1 MIISYYNP
9 GKRTPRP
16 RHHFDRQDVMGRRTL
31 ALLVF
36 LAAPVLG
43 CGGAKDAPPAQAAT
57 APASDLTPWQVEHGV
72 GPITAPVALAAI
84 DQHLAKEG
92 KEFFDTR
99 CGSCH
104 KPNERYVG
112 PALGGV
118 VGRRTPEYVMNM
130 MLAPDSMVAR
140 HPEAK
145 KLFSTFMLQMP
156 NLGLTPEQAREVL
169 EYLRTLPAPP
179 ATPAQ

>member
-1 MIISYYNP
+1 M
-9 GKRTPRP
+9 R
-16 RHHFDRQDVMGRRTL
+16 VRRSSS
-31 ALLVF
+31 VF
-36 LAAPVLG
+36 LLLLLLLAVA
-43 CGGAKDAPPAQAAT
+43 CGKDATPPATPAA
-57 APASDLTPWQVEHGV
+57 AASGGDLTPWQLEHGI
-72 GPITAPVALAAI
+72 GPVTAPVVLGPV
-84 DQHLAKEG
+84 DHELQEHG
-92 KEFFDTR
+92 KEFFDLH

-145 KLFSTFMLQMP
+145 KLFATFMLQMP
-156 NLGLTPEQAREVL
+156 NLNLTPEQARQVL

>member
-1 MIISYYNP
+1 
-9 GKRTPRP
+9 
-16 RHHFDRQDVMGRRTL
+16 MGRRTL
-31 ALLVF
+31 ALLV
-36 LAAPVLG
+36 LVAGALSG
-43 CGGAKDAPPAQAAT
+43 CGGSKDAPAGAAAAGAT
-57 APASDLTPWQVEHGV
+57 AAAAGDLTPWQVDHGI

-84 DQHLAKEG
+84 DAHLAKEG
-92 KEFFDTR
+92 KELFDTR

-130 MLAPDSMVAR
+130 MLAPDSMTAR

-145 KLFSTFMLQMP
+145 KLFATFMLQMP

-179 ATPAQ
+179 ALPAQ

>member
-1 MIISYYNP
+1 MVVGP
-9 GKRTPRP
+9 
-16 RHHFDRQDVMGRRTL
+16 
-31 ALLVF
+31 LV
-36 LAAPVLG
+36 G
-43 CGGAKDAPPAQAAT
+43 CGGAKEVPSTQATSGTTTT
-57 APASDLTPWQVEHGV
+57 AGDLTPWQMDHGV
-72 GPITAPVALAAI
+72 GPITAPVALAPI
-84 DQHLAKEG
+84 DAHLVKEG
-92 KEFFDTR
+92 KEFFDGR

-130 MLAPDSMVAR
+130 VLAPDSMVAR

-145 KLFSTFMLQMP
+145 KLFATYMLQMP

-179 ATPAQ
+179 ALPAQ